1 MNDRFGALLRG
12 LRLEAGMTQEQL
24 AERSRLGVRT
34 IHRLETGKPTDA
46 RMGTVKQVAHALAD
60 ALRRDRDGVWTD
72 LLAAQRGTGTGTGTG
87 SATDAGTGTGTGTG
101 KAAGTGAT
109 AGDAGATAGPVPG
122 RPPEPA
128 AVPPRS
134 LRAGTLAPSS
144 GALAAVADA
153 LALDVYGRCVREEEQ
168 RRVHDPFPLPVR
180 WRPAPEDLLDRGD
193 DLGGPSSPRGG
204 PAGIADVYRRVR
216 SGRLLVLGR
225 AGSGKTV
232 LVLRFVTDYLA
243 GRSEGEPV
251 PVVFGIGSW
260 DPAVTTLRDW
270 LIERLLR
277 DHPGLDA
284 RAPGGSPLAS
294 ALVDAGWIL
303 PVLDGFDEI
312 APGLLGLALREL
324 NTSALPLLLTS
335 RTERFTEAVAV
346 EGLRR
351 TAGIELLDLDAED
364 LVHYLPRTARAAAP
378 AAPGGGTT
386 TVWDPVL
393 DRLRTGPD
401 DVPGAHLAAV
411 LGTPLMVL
419 LARTVYSDSAAED
432 PAVLLDAR
440 RFPTPQAIEE
450 HLLAGFVPAVYR
462 RRPTSAAGPRA
473 RPRPRRGWDPQ
484 RARHYLVH
492 LAGHLDG
499 PGRLERQD
507 LAWWQLRD
515 SVRLSSRV
523 LAVVLA
529 CSLVTGVADWLVF
542 PARNL
547 AAGHSAAFALGAG
560 LLDALLFGPV
570 VGLSFGLVYALLA
583 VFRVRA
589 FAPSRVRMRLPGRG
603 RVRRADGPAARRCA
617 TLFSAG
623 LLGGFVMGLG
633 CGLGFTTGAL
643 LTGAR
648 GTPEAV
654 LIEATVVNSLVY
666 GLTFALAGGL
676 VLGLVAALESPL
688 DLGSA
693 ATPTDLLAVNRSIV
707 VRQALFLAPMLT
719 LVIAFGGR
727 LITELLQGVA
737 GPLSWP
743 LADGLALGAVGGLAG
758 SLSYALAFTA
768 WGQWVL
774 LARLWLPLTGRL
786 PWATVDFLDD
796 AYRRGVLR
804 RVGAVYQFRHARLQH
819 HLLEEAAA

>member
-1 MNDRFGALLRG
+1 G
-12 LRLEAGMTQEQL
+12 
-24 AERSRLGVRT
+24 
-34 IHRLETGKPTDA
+34 
-46 RMGTVKQVAHALAD
+46 
-60 ALRRDRDGVWTD
+60 
-72 LLAAQRGTGTGTGTG
+72 
-87 SATDAGTGTGTGTG
+87 
-101 KAAGTGAT
+101 
-109 AGDAGATAGPVPG
+109 
-122 RPPEPA
+122 
-128 AVPPRS
+128 
-134 LRAGTLAPSS
+134 
-144 GALAAVADA
+144 
-153 LALDVYGRCVREEEQ
+153 
-168 RRVHDPFPLPVR
+168 
-180 WRPAPEDLLDRGD
+180 
-193 DLGGPSSPRGG
+193 PRG
-204 PAGIADVYRRVR
+204 
-216 SGRLLVLGR
+216 R
-225 AGSGKTV
+225 A
-232 LVLRFVTDYLA
+232 
-243 GRSEGEPV
+243 
-251 PVVFGIGSW
+251 
-260 DPAVTTLRDW
+260 
-270 LIERLLR
+270 
-277 DHPGLDA
+277 
-284 RAPGGSPLAS
+284 
-294 ALVDAGWIL
+294 
-303 PVLDGFDEI
+303 
-312 APGLLGLALREL
+312 
-324 NTSALPLLLTS
+324 
-335 RTERFTEAVAV
+335 
-346 EGLRR
+346 
-351 TAGIELLDLDAED
+351 
-364 LVHYLPRTARAAAP
+364 
-378 AAPGGGTT
+378 
-386 TVWDPVL
+386 
-393 DRLRTGPD
+393 
-401 DVPGAHLAAV
+401 
-411 LGTPLMVL
+411 
-419 LARTVYSDSAAED
+419 
-432 PAVLLDAR
+432 
-440 RFPTPQAIEE
+440 
-450 HLLAGFVPAVYR
+450 
-462 RRPTSAAGPRA
+462 
-473 RPRPRRGWDPQ
+473 RPRRGWDPQ

-499 PGRLERQD
+499 PDRLERQD

-542 PARNL
+542 PAKNL

-583 VFRVRA
+583 VFGVRA

-617 TLFSAG
+617 TLCSAG
-623 LLGGFVMGLG
+623 LLGGFVLGLG

-648 GTPEAV
+648 GTPRAV

-676 VLGLVAALESPL
+676 VLGLVAALETPL

-727 LITELLQGVA
+727 LITELLRGVA

-758 SLSYALAFTA
+758 SFSYALAFTA

-819 HLLEEAAA
+819 HLLEEAAAQDPRGGAVRLPSPVR